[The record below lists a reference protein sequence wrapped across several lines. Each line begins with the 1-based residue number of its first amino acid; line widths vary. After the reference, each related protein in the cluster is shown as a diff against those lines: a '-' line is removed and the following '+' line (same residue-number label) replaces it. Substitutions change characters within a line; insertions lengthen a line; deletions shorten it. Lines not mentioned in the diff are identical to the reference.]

1 MAEDTETTV
10 EDQEYVA
17 PKPAEN
23 PRNQALAE
31 IAASVARQHAVEFAE
46 TAPSVDDEGN
56 ITPASEPEA
65 ALATEETPISEP
77 EVKELAPAA
86 TIEASTP
93 KLFDPAKEYE
103 VTIDGQK
110 VMVAGQKLIEAG
122 FRTFQKEAAADYRLE
137 LASKL
142 LREAEQR
149 SVTPPTLIVPTA
161 PSGPSDAELADA
173 LQYGTPEQAAKA
185 LSTIRER
192 MAVDPKQLSS
202 LVATQAR
209 QAAEDAVLFNQASTF
224 AQQEYSDIFSN
235 DYLKRLWLSEEKRRR
250 TPKDQGGEGDNSPY
264 MEFYKS
270 LGEDLRKGLN
280 LQKPSASAPTSAA
293 APTGSVS
300 ARAAAKANVPPVPRT
315 ASSRL
320 AATDASAKVKTPSEV
335 IAAMSAARGMN
346 RLSQPR
352 KE

>member
-46 TAPSVDDEGN
+46 TAPSVDEEGN
-56 ITPASEPEA
+56 VTPAPEVVQTA
-65 ALATEETPISEP
+65 EAPETPAAAPIPEP
-77 EVKELAPAA
+77 SA
-86 TIEASTP
+86 
-93 KLFDPAKEYE
+93 LFDPAKEYE

-110 VMVAGQKLIEAG
+110 VMVAGQKLLDAG

-149 SVTPPTLIVPTA
+149 SATSPAPIVPAA
-161 PSGPSDAELADA
+161 PSGPSDAELAEA
-173 LQYGTPEQAAKA
+173 LQFGTPEQASKA
-185 LSTIRER
+185 LSTLRER

-202 LVATQAR
+202 IVATQAR

-250 TPKDQGGEGDNSPY
+250 TPKEQGGEGDNSPY

-270 LGEDLRKGLN
+270 LGDDLRKGLN
-280 LQKPSASAPTSAA
+280 LQKPTAPAPTPAA
-293 APTGSVS
+293 APTGSVA
-300 ARAAAKANVPPVPRT
+300 ARAVAKANVPPVPRT

-320 AATDASAKVKTPSEV
+320 AASDASAKVKTPSEV